1 MKAAA
6 KEAGNKSLLSHRRRL
21 LRIGLCLAILL
32 LGLFLSMAMGAV
44 EFSLKE
50 IYQYLFLEEEGFNHL
65 ILADVRLPRTLVAAL
80 VGMCLSLSGAI
91 MQGITRN
98 PMSSPS
104 ILGVNSGAA
113 LVTLILFVFYP
124 TAYYMTPIAA
134 ICGALLTTFMIYG
147 MAWKNGVAPVRFIL
161 SGVAVSSILGA
172 FYSIISV
179 MYPDA
184 IQGMIGFSV
193 GSLNSRTWYHLRLIL
208 PYAAVGLLASLCF
221 TNRLNL
227 LAMGDE
233 IATSLG
239 LQVERTR
246 LVLIVISA
254 LLAGSAISVV
264 GQISFV
270 GLCVPHI
277 TRMLVGSDYRY
288 LLPASAINGASMV
301 LYCDWLA
308 RIIIR
313 PQEMNVGI
321 IIAVLGAP
329 FFLYLLRRKGGYR
342 M

>member
-1 MKAAA
+1 MVKVIKGTESKA
-6 KEAGNKSLLSHRRRL
+6 LLSHRQRI
-21 LRIGLCLAILL
+21 LRIGLCLIILL

-44 EFSLKE
+44 EFSLEE
-50 IYQYLFLEEEGFNHL
+50 IFRHLFLESDGFDHL

-98 PMSSPS
+98 PMASPS

-113 LVTLILFVFYP
+113 LVVLVLYVFYP
-124 TAYYMTPIAA
+124 TAYYITPIAA
-134 ICGALLTTFMIYG
+134 ICGALFTTLLIYG

-161 SGVAVSSILGA
+161 SGVAISSVLGA

-193 GSLNSRTWYHLRLIL
+193 GSLNSRTWYHFNLLV
-208 PYAAVGLLASLCF
+208 PYAVIGLLASLCF

-233 IATSLG
+233 IATGLG

-246 LVLIVISA
+246 LALIVISA

-270 GLCVPHI
+270 GLCVPHV
-277 TRMLVGSDYRY
+277 TRMLIGSDYRY

-308 RIIIR
+308 RVIIR

-342 M
+342 I

>member
-1 MKAAA
+1 MKPAATSA
-6 KEAGNKSLLSHRRRL
+6 QSKTMLSHRRRL
-21 LRIGLCLAILL
+21 LRIGLCLLILL
-32 LGLFLSMAMGAV
+32 FGMFLSMAMGAV

-50 IYQYLFLEEEGFNHL
+50 IYQYLFLETEGFNHL
-65 ILADVRLPRTLVAAL
+65 IVADVRLPRTLVAAL
-80 VGMCLSLSGAI
+80 VGMSLSLSGVI

-104 ILGVNSGAA
+104 ILGVNSGAS
-113 LVTLILFVFYP
+113 LVTLILFVFVP
-124 TAYYMTPIAA
+124 TSYYLTPIAA
-134 ICGALLTTFMIYG
+134 ICGALLTTLLIYG

-161 SGVAVSSILGA
+161 SGVAVSSVLGA

-193 GSLNSRTWYHLRLIL
+193 GSLNARTWYLFKLII
-208 PYAAVGLLASLCF
+208 PYAVIGLLASLCF

-233 IATSLG
+233 IATGLG

-246 LVLIVISA
+246 LILIVISS

-270 GLCVPHI
+270 GLCVPHV
-277 TRMLVGSDYRY
+277 TRMLIGSDYRY

-301 LYCDWLA
+301 IYCDWLA

>member
-1 MKAAA
+1 MKDRAESKA
-6 KEAGNKSLLSHRRRL
+6 LLTHRQRMF
-21 LRIGLCLAILL
+21 RIFLCLAVLAV
-32 LGLFLSMAMGAV
+32 GLFLSVSMGAV
-44 EFSLKE
+44 ELSLKE
-50 IYQYLFLEEEGFNHL
+50 IYHYLFVETEGTYHL
-65 ILADVRLPRTLVAAL
+65 IVADVRVPRTLVAAL
-80 VGMCLSLSGAI
+80 VGMCLSLSGVI

-98 PMSSPS
+98 PMASPS
-104 ILGVNSGAA
+104 VLGVTSGAS
-113 LVTLILFVFYP
+113 LVTLILFVYFP
-124 TAYYMTPIAA
+124 ASYYLTPVAA
-134 ICGALLTTFMIYG
+134 IAGAFFTTMLIYG

-179 MYPDA
+179 LYPDA

-193 GSLNSRTWYHLRLIL
+193 GSLNARTWYHLRLIL
-208 PYAAVGLLASLCF
+208 PYAVLGLAASLFF

-233 IATSLG
+233 IATGLG
-239 LQVERTR
+239 LRVERTR
-246 LVLIVISA
+246 LILIVISS

-277 TRMLVGSDYRY
+277 TRMMVGSDYRY
-288 LLPASAINGASMV
+288 LLPASAINGATMV
-301 LYCDWLA
+301 VLCDLLA

-321 IIAVLGAP
+321 IIAAFGAP
-329 FFLYLLRRKGGYR
+329 FFLYLLRRKGGYQ

>member
-1 MKAAA
+1 MPETEIKASGKA
-6 KEAGNKSLLSHRRRL
+6 LMLHRRRL
-21 LRIGLCLAILL
+21 LRLGLCFLILL
-32 LGLFLSMAMGAV
+32 VGIFLSMAMGAV
-44 EFSLKE
+44 EYSLKE
-50 IYQYLFLEEEGFNHL
+50 IFHALFLEKEGFDHL

-98 PMSSPS
+98 PMASPS

-113 LVTLILFVFYP
+113 LVTLVLFVFFP
-124 TAYYMTPIAA
+124 RAYYITPLAA
-134 ICGALLTTFMIYG
+134 ISGALATTLLIYA
-147 MAWKNGVAPVRFIL
+147 MAWKGGVAPVRFIL
-161 SGVAVSSILGA
+161 SGVAVSSVLGA
-172 FYSIISV
+172 LYSIISV

-193 GSLNSRTWYHLRLIL
+193 GSLNARTWYHFRLIA
-208 PYAAVGLLASLCF
+208 PYAAVGLMASMCF
-221 TNRLNL
+221 TNKLNL

-233 IATSLG
+233 IATGLG
-239 LQVERTR
+239 LKVEQTR
-246 LVLIVISA
+246 MMLIVISA
-254 LLAGSAISVV
+254 LMAGSAISVV

-270 GLCVPHI
+270 GLCVPHV
-277 TRMLVGSDYRY
+277 TRLLIGSDYRY

-301 LYCDWLA
+301 IYCDWLA

-329 FFLYLLRRKGGYR
+329 FFLYLLRRKGGYQ

>member
-1 MKAAA
+1 MA
-6 KEAGNKSLLSHRRRL
+6 KNRVESKTLFTHRQRMF
-21 LRIGLCLAILL
+21 RIFLCLAALAA
-32 LGLFLSMAMGAV
+32 GLFLSVSMGAV
-44 EFSLKE
+44 ELSLKE
-50 IYQYLFLEEEGFNHL
+50 IYHYLFVETEGTNHL
-65 ILADVRLPRTLVAAL
+65 IVADVRIPRTFVAAL
-80 VGMCLSLSGAI
+80 VGMCLSLSGVI

-98 PMSSPS
+98 PMASPS
-104 ILGVNSGAA
+104 VLGVTSGAS
-113 LVTLILFVFYP
+113 LVTLVLFVYFP
-124 TAYYMTPIAA
+124 TSYYLTPVAA
-134 ICGALLTTFMIYG
+134 IAGAFFTTMLIYS
-147 MAWKNGVAPVRFIL
+147 MAWKHGVAPVRFIL

-179 MYPDA
+179 LYPDA

-193 GSLNSRTWYHLRLIL
+193 GSLNARTWYHFRLIL
-208 PYAAVGLLASLCF
+208 PYAILGLGASLCF

-233 IATSLG
+233 IATGLG
-239 LQVERTR
+239 LAVERTR
-246 LVLIVISA
+246 LILIVISS

-277 TRMLVGSDYRY
+277 TRMIIGSDYRY
-288 LLPASAINGASMV
+288 LLPASAINGATMV
-301 LYCDWLA
+301 VFCDLLA
-308 RIIIR
+308 RIVIR

-321 IIAVLGAP
+321 IIAVFGAP

>member
-1 MKAAA
+1 MVRRR
-6 KEAGNKSLLSHRRRL
+6 KEGESRTLLSHRQRL
-21 LRIGLCLAILL
+21 LRIGLCLVILL
-32 LGLFLSMAMGAV
+32 VGMFLSMAMGAV

-50 IYQYLFLEEEGFNHL
+50 ICQYLFLEKEGFNHL
-65 ILADVRLPRTLVAAL
+65 IVADVRLPRTLVAAL
-80 VGMCLSLSGAI
+80 VGMCLSLAGAV

-104 ILGVNSGAA
+104 ILGVNNGAA

-124 TAYYMTPIAA
+124 TAYYITPIAA
-134 ICGALLTTFMIYG
+134 ICGALATTLLIYG

-161 SGVAVSSILGA
+161 SGVAVSSVLGA

-193 GSLNSRTWYHLRLIL
+193 GSLNARTWYHFRLIA
-208 PYAAVGLLASLCF
+208 PYAAVGLAASLAF
-221 TNRLNL
+221 SSRLNL

-233 IATSLG
+233 IATGLG

-246 LVLIVISA
+246 LILIVISA

-270 GLCVPHI
+270 GLCVPHV
-277 TRMLVGSDYRY
+277 TRMLIGSDYRY

-301 LYCDWLA
+301 IYCDWLA
-308 RIIIR
+308 RIVIR

-321 IIAVLGAP
+321 IIAALGAP
-329 FFLYLLRRKGGYR
+329 FFLYLLRRKGGYQ

>member
-1 MKAAA
+1 MAKAIKGAES
-6 KEAGNKSLLSHRRRL
+6 KTLLSHRQRM
-21 LRIGLCLAILL
+21 LRIGLCLIILL
-32 LGLFLSMAMGAV
+32 LGMFLSMAMGAV

-50 IYQYLFLEEEGFNHL
+50 IYQYLFLEKEGFSHV
-65 ILADVRLPRTLVAAL
+65 ILADLRLPRTLVAAL

-98 PMSSPS
+98 PMASPS
-104 ILGVNSGAA
+104 ILGVNNGAA

-124 TAYYMTPIAA
+124 TAYYITPIAA
-134 ICGALLTTFMIYG
+134 ICGALLTTLLIYG

-161 SGVAVSSILGA
+161 SGVAVSSVLGA

-193 GSLNSRTWYHLRLIL
+193 GSLNARTWYHFKLIV
-208 PYAAVGLLASLCF
+208 PYAFIGLLASLCF

-233 IATSLG
+233 IATGLG
-239 LQVERTR
+239 LPVERTR
-246 LVLIVISA
+246 LILIVISA

-270 GLCVPHI
+270 GLCVPHV
-277 TRMLVGSDYRY
+277 TRMLIGSDYRY

-329 FFLYLLRRKGGYR
+329 FFLYLLRRKGGDR

>member
-1 MKAAA
+1 MAVKEGAGKA
-6 KEAGNKSLLSHRRRL
+6 LLSHRQRM
-21 LRIGLCLAILL
+21 LRIALCLAVLL
-32 LGLFLSMAMGAV
+32 FGMFLSMAMGAV
-44 EFSLKE
+44 ELSLPE
-50 IYQYLFLEEEGFNHL
+50 ICRYLFVEKEGVNHL
-65 ILADVRLPRTLVAAL
+65 IVADVRLPRTLVAAL
-80 VGMCLSLSGAI
+80 VGMSLSLAGAI

-104 ILGVNSGAA
+104 ILGVSSGAS
-113 LVTLILFVFYP
+113 LVTLILYVFVP
-124 TAYYMTPIAA
+124 TAYYLTPIAA
-134 ICGALLTTFMIYG
+134 ICGALLTTLMIYA

-161 SGVAVSSILGA
+161 SGVAVSSVLGA

-193 GSLNSRTWYHLRLIL
+193 GSLNARTWYHLKLIL
-208 PYAAVGLLASLCF
+208 PYAVLGLLSSLCF

-227 LAMGDE
+227 LSMGDE
-233 IATSLG
+233 IATGLG

-246 LVLIVISA
+246 MILIVVSS

-301 LYCDWLA
+301 IYCDWLA

>member
-1 MKAAA
+1 MKPAATSA
-6 KEAGNKSLLSHRRRL
+6 QSKTMLSHRRRL
-21 LRIGLCLAILL
+21 LRIGLCLLILL
-32 LGLFLSMAMGAV
+32 FGMFLSMAMGAV

-50 IYQYLFLEEEGFNHL
+50 IYRYLFLEKEGFNHL
-65 ILADVRLPRTLVAAL
+65 IVADVRLPRTLVAAL
-80 VGMCLSLSGAI
+80 VGMSLSLSGVI

-104 ILGVNSGAA
+104 ILGVSSGAS
-113 LVTLILFVFYP
+113 LVTLILFVFVP
-124 TAYYMTPIAA
+124 TSYYLTPVAA
-134 ICGALLTTFMIYG
+134 ICGALLTTLLIYG

-161 SGVAVSSILGA
+161 SGVAVSSVLGA

-193 GSLNSRTWYHLRLIL
+193 GSLNARTWYHFKLII
-208 PYAAVGLLASLCF
+208 PYAAAGLLASLCF

-233 IATSLG
+233 IATGLG
-239 LQVERTR
+239 LRVERTR
-246 LVLIVISA
+246 LILIVISS

-270 GLCVPHI
+270 GLCVPHV
-277 TRMLVGSDYRY
+277 TRMLIGSDYRY

-301 LYCDWLA
+301 IYCDWLA

>member
-1 MKAAA
+1 MTATECSAPGRALALHRKRMLQ
-6 KEAGNKSLLSHRRRL
+6 LL
-21 LRIGLCLAILL
+21 LCVIILL
-32 LGLFLSMAMGAV
+32 IGVFLSMAMGAV

-50 IYQYLFLEEEGFNHL
+50 IYQYLFVEKEGFKHL
-65 ILADVRLPRTLVAAL
+65 IIADVRLPRTLVAAL

-98 PMSSPS
+98 PMASPS

-113 LVTLILFVFYP
+113 LVTLVLFVFYP
-124 TAYYMTPIAA
+124 KAYYLTPVVA
-134 ICGALLTTFMIYG
+134 ICGALATTLLIYA
-147 MAWKNGVAPVRFIL
+147 MAWKGGVAPVRFIL
-161 SGVAVSSILGA
+161 SGVAVSSVLSAI
-172 FYSIISV
+172 YSIISV

-193 GSLNSRTWYHLRLIL
+193 GSLNARTWYHFKLIA
-208 PYAAVGLLASLCF
+208 PYALIGFLSSMCF
-221 TNRLNL
+221 TNKMNL

-233 IATSLG
+233 IATGLG
-239 LQVERTR
+239 LKVEQTR
-246 LVLIVISA
+246 MILIVISS
-254 LLAGSAISVV
+254 LMAGSAISVV

-270 GLCVPHI
+270 GLCVPHV
-277 TRMLVGSDYRY
+277 TRLLIGSDYRY

-308 RIIIR
+308 RIVIR

-329 FFLYLLRRKGGYR
+329 FFLYLLRRKGGYQ